1 MVLSD
6 FSFAFLF
13 EASISCCKKDRDS
26 HVFVQV
32 DLSLKGIEEQFL
44 VVRRHHIWMCL
55 VFTGLGTADM
65 LHLYSRVGTCL
76 DNLFQEKN
84 SSTDPY
90 LRKFMRKNEFDRDMF
105 LCEKFN
111 ASILHESSLMYNHCC
126 LYFHRSAAKSIT
138 EDQSL

>member
-1 MVLSD
+1 MSD

-13 EASISCCKKDRDS
+13 EASISCYKKDIDS
-26 HVFVQV
+26 HVLKVFVQV

-65 LHLYSRVGTCL
+65 LHLYSRVGTCP
-76 DNLFQEKN
+76 DNFFQEKN
-84 SSTDPY
+84 FSTDPY

-105 LCEKFN
+105 LCGNLTQVFCM
-111 ASILHESSLMYNHCC
+111 IHP
-126 LYFHRSAAKSIT
+126 
-138 EDQSL
+138 